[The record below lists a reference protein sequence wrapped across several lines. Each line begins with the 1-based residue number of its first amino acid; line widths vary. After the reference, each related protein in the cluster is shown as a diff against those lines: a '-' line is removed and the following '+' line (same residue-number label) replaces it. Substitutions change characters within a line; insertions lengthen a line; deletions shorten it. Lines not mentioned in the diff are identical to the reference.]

1 MLAAKT
7 ILQIFIKLTFY
18 TFNTG
23 RDGMNEYDIFLATHK
38 PQLLA
43 SGVPELFW
51 PELFRKLKHQVFDAG
66 ESFSLLYVDY
76 DDNERSEEDPIWT
89 VAVTKEGGV
98 RADNPCEIYLI
109 DHAWTFRTDNARQ
122 LLNEHPPLVNR
133 LAIMMGIEQE
143 GLPSSVVT
151 SRILSGVWKW
161 CNMYS
166 LNAEGLSV
174 ENCMPIWYVMDELGS
189 GILHSDTP
197 NCRVVPFMQVTE
209 QMTYSLLFPTENI
222 YEGEQLHRDFVEGV
236 PSDSKERDAL
246 LLPWRYTSLAEESFA
261 QKEAPVEYFL
271 AGHIEESLPNPDAG
285 IPLFDGNGPLKVYC
299 EYEMVKQYLT
309 DPAFEI
315 VESPDDAD
323 ILWMT
328 NHFKQHKEL
337 SESTP
342 NKFINQFPFENV
354 ITIKDLLSIVCRRMA
369 DKVTDLDPLRA
380 NPKWLPVTYNLKTE
394 LIEFVSYYQNR
405 ARKGLDNHYIVK
417 PWNLA
422 RGLDTH
428 ITKSLPQIMRLQQT
442 GPKIVQKYIENP
454 VLFER
459 PEVDGRVKFDVRY
472 VLLLKSVD
480 ELFAYIH
487 NKFFLRFA
495 NKPFELND
503 FDDYEKHFTV
513 MNYSQFQLRHMK
525 CEEFLEQWKIQYPKH
540 CWQTIEGQICEMLK
554 QMLQGAIKLGPPCGI
569 GSNAQS
575 RALYAVDLMLEWTNG
590 GLNIQPKLLEVNFTP
605 DCKRACEYYPD
616 FFNDIF
622 NLLFLDQENPDVFR
636 KIV

>member
-1 MLAAKT
+1 MDGTNEFDTFLAA
-7 ILQIFIKLTFY
+7 
-18 TFNTG
+18 
-23 RDGMNEYDIFLATHK
+23 HK
-38 PQLLA
+38 EQLLA

-51 PELFRKLKHQVFDAG
+51 PELFRKLKHQIFDAG
-66 ESFSLLYVDY
+66 DCFSLLYVDY
-76 DDNERSEEDPIWT
+76 DEKQRSEEDPIWT
-89 VAVTKEGGV
+89 VAVTREGGV
-98 RADNPCEIYLI
+98 RSDNPKEIYLV

-122 LLNEHPPLVNR
+122 LLTEHPPLVNR

-143 GLPSSVVT
+143 NLPSSVVI
-151 SRILSGVWKW
+151 SKILSDLWKW

-166 LNAEGLSV
+166 LNAEGMSV
-174 ENCMPIWYVMDELGS
+174 ENRMPIWYIMDELGS
-189 GILHSDTP
+189 AILHSDEP
-197 NCRVVPFMQVTE
+197 NCRVLPFIHVTE

-222 YEGEQLHRDFVEGV
+222 AEGEQLYRDFVEGV
-236 PSDSKERDAL
+236 PSDSMDRKAL
-246 LLPWRYTSLAEESFA
+246 LLPWRYTSMVEESFS
-261 QKEAPVEYFL
+261 QKEASEEYFL
-271 AGHIEESLPNPDAG
+271 AGHIEESLPNLETSTPF
-285 IPLFDGNGPLKVYC
+285 FDGNGSLKVYC
-299 EYEMVKQYLT
+299 EYDMVKKYLT

-315 VESPDDAD
+315 VDNSTDAD
-323 ILWMT
+323 ILWMI
-328 NHFKQHKEL
+328 NHFKQYKEL
-337 SESTP
+337 SESSP

-369 DKVTDLDPLRA
+369 DKDHVQDPLQS
-380 NPKWLPVTYNLKTE
+380 NPVWLPVTYNLKTE

-405 ARKGLDNHYIVK
+405 ARKGLDNHYIIK

-428 ITKSLPQIMRLQQT
+428 ITKNLPQIMRLQQT

-459 PEVDGRVKFDVRY
+459 SEIDGRVKFDVRY

-480 ELFAYIH
+480 ELSAYIY

-495 NKPFELND
+495 NKPFELRD

-525 CEEFLEQWKIQYPKH
+525 CEEFLQQWKIQYPKH
-540 CWQTIEGQICEMLK
+540 EWSTIEEQICEMLK
-554 QMLQGAIKLGPPCGI
+554 QMLQGACKLGPPCGI
-569 GSNAQS
+569 GPSPQS
-575 RALYAVDLMLEWTNG
+575 RALYAVDLMLEWSDDG
-590 GLNIQPKLLEVNFTP
+590 ASIQPKLLEVNFTP
-605 DCKRACEYYPD
+605 DCQRACEYYPD

-622 NLLFLDQENPDVFR
+622 NLLFLDQENPDVLR